1 LKRIWLLLYEGKP
14 VTKLIIAALMTV
26 PFLMLHGCGDKPA
39 ARKPAEES
47 TVKLADE
54 YTSEKQ
60 IPSVLENELTPDEK
74 SALLK
79 EIMPAASPNEPT
91 AEEKFLKLRKDAEA
105 GDAKA
110 QNGLGVMYY
119 TGEAISKDPSG
130 KILSNDPATAAAW
143 FHRSAA
149 QGYADAQ
156 FNLGLMYANGEGVP
170 QDAAKAVEL
179 FKQAADQGNVDAQNN
194 LGVMYYSGEGVQRDP
209 DKAKE
214 WFNKAAAQG
223 NEDAKA
229 NLEAM
234 K

>member
-1 LKRIWLLLYEGKP
+1 VK
-14 VTKLIIAALMTV
+14 KLIIAALMTV
-26 PFLMLHGCGDKPA
+26 PFLMTGGCGDKPA
-39 ARKPAEES
+39 ARKPPEES

-60 IPSVLENELTPDEK
+60 IPSVLESELTPDEK
-74 SALLK
+74 SALLE
-79 EIMPAASPNEPT
+79 EIMPPASPNEPT
-91 AEEKFLKLRKDAEA
+91 PEEKFLKLRKDAET
-105 GDAKA
+105 GDPKA

-130 KILSNDPATAAAW
+130 KILNNDPATAAAW

-170 QDAAKAVEL
+170 HDAAKAVEL
-179 FKQAADQGNVDAQNN
+179 FKKAAEQGNVDAQNN
-194 LGVMYYSGEGVQRDP
+194 LGVMYYSGEGVSRDT

-214 WFNKAAAQG
+214 WFSKAAAQG
-223 NEDAKA
+223 NEEAKA
-229 NLEAM
+229 NLDAM